1 MATLQC
7 EILTPEGCAFSGEA
21 EMIVVPGSEGGLG
34 VLPRHQPIVARLDVG
49 EIRVKLSASEW
60 RTFAAS
66 DGYFSMQGE
75 KALVLVED
83 AVALE
88 SIDVD
93 AANAKAADAR
103 DRIAR
108 AESGDEDVDLFRAK
122 RDLEVAE
129 NQLRIAGR

>member
-21 EMIVVPGSEGGLG
+21 EMVVVPGSEGGLG

-49 EIRVKLSASEW
+49 EIRVKLNASEW

-88 SIDVD
+88 AIDVD

-103 DRIAR
+103 DRIGR
-108 AESGDEDVDLFRAK
+108 AESGDESVDLFRAK